1 MSAVLTLTAGFLLA
15 VLWFDLMFDVQVL
28 GRRPV
33 GEPLAEQVL
42 ASIAAYYR
50 RVTTHARPM
59 SYLVGLV
66 MLATM
71 GGTLTQLFVGPGP
84 FPIRLAALALCGVPI
99 VTARARTVPNAVRLA
114 ARTDSVD
121 DQKALARPIC
131 RDHLAFF
138 PSIAAFAAIQLL
150 TQP

>member
-33 GEPLAEQVL
+33 GEPLAEPVL

-50 RVTTHARPM
+50 HVTTSARPM

-66 MLATM
+66 MLVTM
-71 GGTLTQLFVGPGP
+71 DGSLIHVGVGGGPVA
-84 FPIRLAALALCGVPI
+84 IRLGALALCRAPI
-99 VTARARTVPNAVRLA
+99 GAP
-114 ARTDSVD
+114 
-121 DQKALARPIC
+121 RP
-131 RDHLAFF
+131 
-138 PSIAAFAAIQLL
+138 
-150 TQP
+150 